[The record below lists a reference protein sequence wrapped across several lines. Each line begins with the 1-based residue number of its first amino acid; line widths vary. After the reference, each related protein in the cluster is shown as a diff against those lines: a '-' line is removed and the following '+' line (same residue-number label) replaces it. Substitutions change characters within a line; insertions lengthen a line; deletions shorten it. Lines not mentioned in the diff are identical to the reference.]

1 MARAEIVEQLH
12 QQFHI
17 IVSTRHQV
25 ATSEVDP
32 LQAVEPS
39 AETRLDVLQRVAKS
53 LAAALT
59 MAVNVETADAFRQIG
74 GQIGTEQAEARTGRT
89 RIVQRRLNF
98 RIFGVH
104 AQAAIHLLVA
114 AMRGIPFTN
123 ARIELRILRER
134 VESDDRRT
142 AEHLIEGGRFV
153 GRSVSVCPTAELFER
168 QAGFVRRGRRGMG
181 DVLAKDGESF
191 PKCEGLESKNE
202 LRAASV
208 RDVRDEAKIS
218 AQKTLFENVGRR
230 RSSGKGHRRRKEM
243 SHKVKRTS
251 RIGASMARQI
261 RLVVRVC

>member
-1 MARAEIVEQLH
+1 
-12 QQFHI
+12 
-17 IVSTRHQV
+17 
-25 ATSEVDP
+25 
-32 LQAVEPS
+32 
-39 AETRLDVLQRVAKS
+39 
-53 LAAALT
+53 
-59 MAVNVETADAFRQIG
+59 
-74 GQIGTEQAEARTGRT
+74 
-89 RIVQRRLNF
+89 
-98 RIFGVH
+98 
-104 AQAAIHLLVA
+104 
-114 AMRGIPFTN
+114 MRGIPFAN
-123 ARIELRILRER
+123 ARIKLRILRER

-168 QAGFVRRGRRGMG
+168 QARFVRRGRRGMG

-191 PKCEGLESKNE
+191 PKREGLESKNE
-202 LRAASV
+202 LRAASA

-261 RLVVRVC
+261 RLVVREY